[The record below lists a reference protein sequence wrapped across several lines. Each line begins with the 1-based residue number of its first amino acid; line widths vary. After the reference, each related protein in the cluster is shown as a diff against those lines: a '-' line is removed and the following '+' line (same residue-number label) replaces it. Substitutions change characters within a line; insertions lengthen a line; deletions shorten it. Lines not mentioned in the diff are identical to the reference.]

1 MEIPSGRNDDV
12 LVDVDTTIVVEFTPC
27 SKEPGKE
34 AP

>member
-1 MEIPSGRNDDV
+1 MDDV
-12 LVDVDTTIVVEFTPC
+12 LVDVYYTIVVEFTPC